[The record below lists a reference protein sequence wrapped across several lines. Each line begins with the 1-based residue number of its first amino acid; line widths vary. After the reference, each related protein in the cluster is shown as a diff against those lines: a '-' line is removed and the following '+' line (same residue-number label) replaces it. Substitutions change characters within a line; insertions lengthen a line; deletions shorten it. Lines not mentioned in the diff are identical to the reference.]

1 MLGYLL
7 LNQEIATNT
16 VLPSTRIGVQ
26 ALIPP
31 LAFTYQAG
39 KPTTELILLVYQKK
53 LQQLNVKGSN

>member
-16 VLPSTRIGVQ
+16 VPPSTRIGVQ
-26 ALIPP
+26 AQ
-31 LAFTYQAG
+31 TG

-53 LQQLNVKGSN
+53 LQQLNVGGSN

>member
-26 ALIPP
+26 ALILPS
-31 LAFTYQAG
+31 AFTYQAG

-53 LQQLNVKGSN
+53 